1 MTKFAKQFKAA
12 HAVSTPLVTVRTF
25 DAKSTIDH
33 VSSMDIRFKDK
44 EDNSILAPVNECV
57 GVIVWDCIVGM
68 VGKND
73 KGKNSLKHGLSQA
86 GVPSADLTADLPTAL
101 RVAGVI
107 GEDVILF
114 LSNAHL
120 FWGEATVIQGVWNLR
135 DAFKLWGSMLI
146 LLTGNGAILP
156 AELTNDFL
164 VLDEPLP
171 TKEDLVAIIKDT
183 FDFASLPVPSDTV
196 TNEAV
201 KALTGLPAFIAEQ
214 STAMCLD
221 IDAGTL
227 DMDGLWERKRQAIN
241 QTRGLTVLQ
250 TDANLDNIGGL
261 EQFKQYLERIMNG
274 NNRPNVILLWD
285 EIEKHFAGMGTD
297 TSGTTTKMGGN
308 ILTWSNDIGM
318 QGIIALGVPGAG
330 KTEIVKAIANKYGVL
345 CISVNPADMEHGIVG
360 SSNEYLRNA
369 QAVIDSI
376 SDKKVLSIAT
386 CNKVE
391 SLSPELK
398 RRFANKGLFFFDAP
412 TEIERESIWA
422 IYKTKYKL
430 AAQSM
435 PDANGWT
442 GAEIKACAMQAYDL
456 NISLQDAS
464 KYVVPVTVSDA
475 ATIEGLRQYCSNRM
489 LSASYPGTYV
499 YDGQE
504 GTLPAQESVS
514 YTGRKMR

>member
-33 VSSMDIRFKDK
+33 VSTMPLRFKDK
-44 EDNSILAPVNECV
+44 DDNPIFAPATEHVSI
-57 GVIVWDCIVGM
+57 IVWDCIYGM
-68 VGKND
+68 VAKND
-73 KGKNSLKHGLSQA
+73 RGKASLKQALSTI
-86 GVPSADLTADLPTAL
+86 GVPSLDATADLPIAL

-120 FWGEATVIQGVWNLR
+120 WWSEREIIQGVWNLR
-135 DAFKLWGSMLI
+135 DSFKLWGSMLV

-156 AELTNDFL
+156 SELTNDFL

-171 TKEDLVAIIKDT
+171 TKEDLTGIIRDT
-183 FDFASLPVPSDTV
+183 FEFASLSAPSDAV
-196 TNEAV
+196 INDAV

-221 IDAGTL
+221 IDAAKL
-227 DMDGLWERKRQAIN
+227 DLDGLWERKRTAIN

-274 NNRPNVILLWD
+274 KNRPNVICLWD
-285 EIEKHFAGMGTD
+285 EIEKSFAGMGTD

-308 ILTWSNDIGM
+308 ILTWSNDIAM

-330 KTEIVKAIANKYGVL
+330 KTEIVKAIGNKYGVL
-345 CISVNPADMEHGIVG
+345 VIAVNPADMESGIVG

-369 QAVIDSI
+369 QAMLDSI
-376 SDKKVLSIAT
+376 SDKKILSIAT
-386 CNKVE
+386 CNKAE

-412 TEIERESIWA
+412 TETERKSIWD
-422 IYKTKYKL
+422 IYISKYKL
-430 AAQSM
+430 DAQNM
-435 PDANGWT
+435 PNDNGWT

-456 NISLQDAS
+456 NISLEDAS

-475 ATIEGLRQYCSNRM
+475 STIEALRVYCSNRM
-489 LSASYPGTYV
+489 LSASYPGTYT
-499 YDGQE
+499 YKEQETPLQGQE
-504 GTLPAQESVS
+504 TISH
-514 YTGRKMR
+514 TGRKMR

>member
-1 MTKFAKQFKAA
+1 MTKFAKHFKAA

-33 VSSMDIRFKDK
+33 VSTMPLRFKDK
-44 EDNSILAPVNECV
+44 DDKPILAPANEHV
-57 GVIVWDCIVGM
+57 GIIVWDCIFGM
-68 VGKND
+68 VGKNE
-73 KGKNSLKHGLSQA
+73 KGKASLKQA
-86 GVPSADLTADLPTAL
+86 LLTVGVPSPDVTADLPIAL
-101 RVAGVI
+101 RVSGVI

-114 LSNAHL
+114 ISNAHL
-120 FWGEATVIQGVWNLR
+120 FWGEREIIQGVWNLR
-135 DAFKLWGSMLI
+135 DAFKLWGSMLV

-171 TKEDLVAIIKDT
+171 TKEDLTAIIKDT
-183 FDFASLPVPSDTV
+183 FDFASLDAPEDTV
-196 TNEAV
+196 INDAI

-221 IDAGTL
+221 IDTGRL
-227 DMDGLWERKRQAIN
+227 DLDGLWERKRQAIN

-274 NNRPNVILLWD
+274 NNKPNVICLWD

-308 ILTWSNDIGM
+308 ILTWSNDIAM

-330 KTEIVKAIANKYGVL
+330 KTEIVKAVANKYGVL
-345 CISVNPADMEHGIVG
+345 CISVNPADMESGIVG

-369 QAVIDSI
+369 QAMLDSI
-376 SDKKVLSIAT
+376 SDKKILSIAT
-386 CNKVE
+386 CNKAE
-391 SLSPELK
+391 SLSPEIK

-412 TEIERESIWA
+412 TENERKSIWD
-422 IYKTKYKL
+422 IYTAKYKL
-430 AAQSM
+430 ASQSM
-435 PDANGWT
+435 PIDKGWT

-456 NISLQDAS
+456 NISLEDAS
-464 KYVVPVTVSDA
+464 KYVVPVAVSDA
-475 ATIEGLRQYCSNRM
+475 ATIEALRGYCSNRM
-489 LSASYPGTYV
+489 LSASYPGTYL
-499 YDGQE
+499 YEGQGE
-504 GTLPAQESVS
+504 ALQTQESVS